1 MYKAAIPVLLA
12 LLPLAACAS
21 SQNATGSTTFTRVAN
36 GVQVEVRLDEYKI
49 HMPTR
54 IPSGEVT
61 FNIKNTGSH
70 EHSVEINGQGID
82 AKLGHDLKP
91 GESADL
97 HVSLQ
102 PGIYRFWCPVGPH
115 AAMGMRLDL
124 TVVPPDASEPAPAS
138 P

>member
-1 MYKAAIPVLLA
+1 MNKLVLAALF

-21 SQNATGSTTFTRVAN
+21 SQNATGSTTYTHVGQ
-36 GVQVEVRLDEYKI
+36 GVQVQVLLDEYKI

-61 FNIKNTGSH
+61 FNVKNTGGH
-70 EHSVEINGQGID
+70 THSIEINGEGLD
-82 AKLGHDLKP
+82 AKLAEDLKP

-97 HVSLQ
+97 HVTLA
-102 PGIYRFWCPVGPH
+102 PGIYRVWCPVGPH

-124 TVVPPDASEPAPAS
+124 TVTLPEAAQPAAKTP
-138 P
+138 